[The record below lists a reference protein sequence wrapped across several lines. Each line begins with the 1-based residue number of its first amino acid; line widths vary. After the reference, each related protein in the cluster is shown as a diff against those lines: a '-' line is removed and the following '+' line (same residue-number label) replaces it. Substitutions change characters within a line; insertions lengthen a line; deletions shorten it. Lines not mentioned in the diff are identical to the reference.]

1 MDELEQFLIESEL
14 YDTISDI
21 GYMNLD
27 NQLES
32 YIEYVR
38 CQNREKLL
46 MESSNEF
53 SFDEFVLESDGE
65 NSDKNI
71 FEKVLSFLK
80 SIFVIYSPEHLC
92 RLIDKVPD
100 EKWERLGKAN
110 VINYECIYGPL
121 LASSILEA
129 IHNVLNSRKSD
140 DLSDGSGVDKT
151 TVDIVNKTLDICEK
165 LAKSDNVTS
174 VKAAIHGGMNAKDL
188 NIETDVGLYITTSM
202 IDVIDNSRDKIN
214 TVVKDKKS
222 FKKHVNET
230 IGKPL
235 RKIHKDKEYLK
246 YVEKVEQGEPAT
258 KEDLKNLN
266 KKIRAIHKLI
276 GKAYREFIKLL
287 SNNDT
292 DNDVIEERIKANS
305 KGGNTDDAL
314 DALDEDIDSVLE
326 NPEASDTKKDG
337 D

>member
-27 NQLES
+27 NKLES

-129 IHNVLNSRKSD
+129 VHNVLNSRKSD
-140 DLSDGSGVDKT
+140 ELSDGSGVDKT

-165 LAKSDNVTS
+165 FAKSDNVTS
-174 VKAAIHGGMNAKDL
+174 VKAALGGMTL
-188 NIETDVGLYITTSM
+188 NDIDTETDVGRNITASM
-202 IDVIDNSRDKIN
+202 YDVISNSCDEIK

-276 GKAYREFIKLL
+276 GKAYRKFIKSI
-287 SNNDT
+287 SNDDT
-292 DNDVIEERIKANS
+292 DNDVIEERIKSNS
-305 KGGNTDDAL
+305 KGRSTDDAL
-314 DALDEDIDSVLE
+314 DALDEDIDSILE